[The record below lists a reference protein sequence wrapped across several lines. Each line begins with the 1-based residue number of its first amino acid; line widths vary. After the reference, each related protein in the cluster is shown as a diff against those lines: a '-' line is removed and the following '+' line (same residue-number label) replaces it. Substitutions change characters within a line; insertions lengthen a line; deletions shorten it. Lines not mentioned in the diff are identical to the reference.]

1 MDIAWH
7 PAFISAIH
15 LELADF
21 REYLEFQTE
30 YQLTTE
36 PLKIDCVI
44 IKKTKHIV
52 IDKNFARFFRGR
64 NIVEYKSPTAYLS
77 VEDFYKVYAYACLY
91 ISLNEIPV
99 TDITITLIRSG
110 FSGKLIKHL
119 RETRKYTVEKRD
131 SGIYTVIGDIFP
143 IQIIDNRKLS
153 GDENIWLK
161 IYFDAI
167 TRANSESFK
176 EIRSMSE
183 WYIVEL
189 LEEMGALD
197 EMKAKDEA
205 KGEKRREQEI
215 AKRLLERGY
224 PIDEIVSITDLE
236 PEKVRELV

>member
-1 MDIAWH
+1 MKSDNNSIAWH

-44 IKKTKHIV
+44 IKKSKDIF
-52 IDKNFARFFRGR
+52 IDKNFARFFKET
-64 NIVEYKSPTAYLS
+64 NIIEYKSPNAYLS

-91 ISLNEIPV
+91 ISLNKIPV

-119 RETRKYTVEKRD
+119 RETRKFVVEEKNP
-131 SGIYTVIGDIFP
+131 GIYNVIGDIFP

-153 GDENIWLK
+153 SDENIWLK
-161 IYFDAI
+161 DLTNKLEA
-167 TRANSESFK
+167 
-176 EIRSMSE
+176 SE
-183 WYIVEL
+183 WQSIL
-189 LEEMGALD
+189 N
-197 EMKAKDEA
+197 EA
-205 KGEKRREQEI
+205 N
-215 AKRLLERGY
+215 
-224 PIDEIVSITDLE
+224 
-236 PEKVRELV
+236 